1 MFPFPDIPNANP
13 ALRSQFDAQVGLLA
27 QLSQRN
33 CDLFER
39 LSALNL
45 QMARQ
50 AIDDAIDTGRELA
63 ACTDP
68 FQMSAT
74 AVHRLQPA
82 GEHFRSYQ
90 QELFNVLAN
99 TQMQQMQQMQP
110 AQPTQTVRE
119 AASGFSHP
127 GRPPGDTGPR

>member
-90 QELFNVLAN
+90 QQLFSVLAN
-99 TQMQQMQQMQP
+99 TRMQQIQQMQP
-110 AQPTQTVRE
+110 AQSARE
-119 AASGFSHP
+119 AA
-127 GRPPGDTGPR
+127 GDTAPR

>member
-13 ALRSQFDAQVGLLA
+13 ALRSQFDAQVGLLT

-82 GEHFRSYQ
+82 SEHFRSYQ
-90 QELFNVLAN
+90 QQLFSVLAN
-99 TQMQQMQQMQP
+99 TRMQQIQQMQP
-110 AQPTQTVRE
+110 AQSARE
-119 AASGFSHP
+119 AA
-127 GRPPGDTGPR
+127 GDTAPR

>member
-1 MFPFPDIPNANP
+1 MFPFPEIPNANP
-13 ALRSQFDAQVGLLA
+13 ALRSPFDAPVGLLA

-90 QELFNVLAN
+90 QQLFSVLAN
-99 TQMQQMQQMQP
+99 TRMQQIQQMQP
-110 AQPTQTVRE
+110 AQSARE
-119 AASGFSHP
+119 AA
-127 GRPPGDTGPR
+127 GDTAPR

>member
-1 MFPFPDIPNANP
+1 MFPFPDIPKANP

-33 CDLFER
+33 CELFER

-90 QELFNVLAN
+90 QELFSVLAN
-99 TQMQQMQQMQP
+99 TQMQQMQQMQSAP
-110 AQPTQTVRE
+110 SARE
-119 AASGFSHP
+119 VAGELSHP
-127 GRPPGDTGPR
+127 GQPGGDKAPR

>member
-33 CDLFER
+33 YDLFER

-90 QELFNVLAN
+90 QQLFSVLAN
-99 TQMQQMQQMQP
+99 TRMQQIQQMQP
-110 AQPTQTVRE
+110 AQSARE
-119 AASGFSHP
+119 AA
-127 GRPPGDTGPR
+127 GDTAPR

>member
-74 AVHRLQPA
+74 AVQRLQPA
-82 GEHFRSYQ
+82 GEHFRCYQ
-90 QELFNVLAN
+90 QELFSVLAN
-99 TQMQQMQQMQP
+99 TQMQHMQQMQP
-110 AQPTQTVRE
+110 ARE
-119 AASGFSHP
+119 AAGGVSHP
-127 GRPPGDTGPR
+127 GQPAGDTAPR

>member
-45 QMARQ
+45 QMARL

-90 QELFNVLAN
+90 QQLFSVLAN
-99 TQMQQMQQMQP
+99 TRMQQIQQMQP
-110 AQPTQTVRE
+110 AQSARE
-119 AASGFSHP
+119 AA
-127 GRPPGDTGPR
+127 GDTAPR

>member
-27 QLSQRN
+27 QLSQRS

-39 LSALNL
+39 LGALHL

-50 AIDDAIDTGRELA
+50 AIIDAIDTGRELA

-68 FQMSAT
+68 FQMSAA

-90 QELFNVLAN
+90 QELFSVLAN
-99 TQMQQMQQMQP
+99 TQMQQMQL
-110 AQPTQTVRE
+110 AQAARE
-119 AASGFSHP
+119 TA
-127 GRPPGDTGPR
+127 GDTAPR

>member
-99 TQMQQMQQMQP
+99 TQMQQMQQLQQMQP
-110 AQPTQTVRE
+110 ARSARE
-119 AASGFSHP
+119 AAGELSQP
-127 GRPPGDTGPR
+127 GQPAGDTAPR

>member
-13 ALRSQFDAQVGLLA
+13 ALRSQFDAQVGLLT

-45 QMARQ
+45 QMARL

-90 QELFNVLAN
+90 QQLFSVLAN
-99 TQMQQMQQMQP
+99 TRMQQIQQMQP
-110 AQPTQTVRE
+110 AQSARE
-119 AASGFSHP
+119 AA
-127 GRPPGDTGPR
+127 GDTAPR

>member
-90 QELFNVLAN
+90 QQMFSVLAN
-99 TQMQQMQQMQP
+99 TRMQQNQQMQP
-110 AQPTQTVRE
+110 AQTARE

-127 GRPPGDTGPR
+127 GQPPGDTGPR

>member
-13 ALRSQFDAQVGLLA
+13 ALRSQFDAQVGLLT

-90 QELFNVLAN
+90 QQLFSVLAN
-99 TQMQQMQQMQP
+99 TRMQQIQQMQP
-110 AQPTQTVRE
+110 AQSARE
-119 AASGFSHP
+119 AA
-127 GRPPGDTGPR
+127 GDTAPR

>member
-1 MFPFPDIPNANP
+1 MFPFPDIPDANP
-13 ALRSQFDAQVGLLA
+13 ALRSRFDAQVGLLA

-39 LSALNL
+39 LSALSL
-45 QMARQ
+45 RMARQ

-90 QELFNVLAN
+90 QELFNVLAH
-99 TQMQQMQQMQP
+99 TQMQQMQQMQQ
-110 AQPTQTVRE
+110 AQRARQAGELV
-119 AASGFSHP
+119 HP
-127 GRPPGDTGPR
+127 GQPAGDTAPR

>member
-1 MFPFPDIPNANP
+1 MFPFPGIPNANP
-13 ALRSQFDAQVGLLA
+13 ALRSQFDTQVGLLA

-33 CDLFER
+33 YDLFER

-99 TQMQQMQQMQP
+99 TQMQQMQP
-110 AQPTQTVRE
+110 AQAVRE